1 MKIFFILLGLTL
13 MLSGCEKDKTVDYDS
28 LQTRDG
34 LIYIKDESGS
44 FSGTAETRDKNGE
57 LKSSITYKN
66 GKKDDSIRSWGEN
79 GEIL

>member
-34 LIYIKDESGS
+34 LIYI
-44 FSGTAETRDKNGE
+44 
-57 LKSSITYKN
+57 
-66 GKKDDSIRSWGEN
+66 
-79 GEIL
+79 